1 MTNNIIF
8 IVMLLTIVYG
18 SLIYLIIKN
27 IDFKNKI
34 ILSISVLI
42 FFVITQFY
50 FFNNLGYPT
59 TEKLPNKFHLLHVY
73 KSDNKFIIL
82 IKNTRNNE
90 EPRVYKLNYS
100 KELDKILNE
109 ATTNLN
115 NGHNIIGIIDNNK
128 NDNYYGIAFK
138 KIKKQLPLK

>member
-1 MTNNIIF
+1 
-8 IVMLLTIVYG
+8 MLLTIVYG

-100 KELDKILNE
+100 KQLDKILNE
-109 ATTNLN
+109 ATTNIN

-128 NDNYYGIAFK
+128 NDNYYGIAFE

>member
-100 KELDKILNE
+100 KQLDKILNE
-109 ATTNLN
+109 ATTNIN

>member
-1 MTNNIIF
+1 
-8 IVMLLTIVYG
+8 MLLTIVYG

-100 KELDKILNE
+100 KQLDKILNE
-109 ATTNLN
+109 ATTNIN

>member
-1 MTNNIIF
+1 
-8 IVMLLTIVYG
+8 MLLTIVYG
-18 SLIYLIIKN
+18 TLIYLIIKN

-100 KELDKILNE
+100 KQLDKILNE
-109 ATTNLN
+109 ATTNIN

>member
-8 IVMLLTIVYG
+8 IVILLTIVYA
-18 SLIYLIIKN
+18 SLVYIIIKN
-27 IDFKNKI
+27 INFKNKI

-42 FFVITQFY
+42 FFIITQLY

-59 TEKLPNKFHLLHVY
+59 TEKLPDKFHLLHVY

-82 IKNTRNNE
+82 IKNATNNK

-100 KELDKILNE
+100 KQLDKILNE
-109 ATTNLN
+109 PTTN
-115 NGHNIIGIIDNNK
+115 
-128 NDNYYGIAFK
+128 
-138 KIKKQLPLK
+138 

>member
-1 MTNNIIF
+1 VTNNIIF

-18 SLIYLIIKN
+18 ALIYLIIKN

-100 KELDKILNE
+100 KQLDKILNE
-109 ATTNLN
+109 ATTNIN

>member
-1 MTNNIIF
+1 VTNNIIF
-8 IVMLLTIVYG
+8 IVILLTIVYA
-18 SLIYLIIKN
+18 SLVYIIIKN
-27 IDFKNKI
+27 INFKNKI

-42 FFVITQFY
+42 FFIITQLY

-59 TEKLPNKFHLLHVY
+59 TEKLPDKFHLLHVY

-82 IKNTRNNE
+82 IKNATNNK

-100 KELDKILNE
+100 KQLDKILNE

-138 KIKKQLPLK
+138 KIKKQLPVK

>member
-18 SLIYLIIKN
+18 ALIYLIIKN

-100 KELDKILNE
+100 KQLDKILNE
-109 ATTNLN
+109 ATTNIN

>member
-1 MTNNIIF
+1 
-8 IVMLLTIVYG
+8 MLLTIVYG
-18 SLIYLIIKN
+18 ALIYLIIKN

-100 KELDKILNE
+100 KQLDKILNE
-109 ATTNLN
+109 ATTNIN

>member
-1 MTNNIIF
+1 
-8 IVMLLTIVYG
+8 MLLTIVYG
-18 SLIYLIIKN
+18 ALIYLIIKN

-100 KELDKILNE
+100 KQLDKILNE
-109 ATTNLN
+109 ATTNIN

-138 KIKKQLPLK
+138 KIKKQLPVK

>member
-1 MTNNIIF
+1 
-8 IVMLLTIVYG
+8 MLLTAVYA
-18 SLIYLIIKN
+18 SLVYIIIKN

-100 KELDKILNE
+100 KQLDKILNE
-109 ATTNLN
+109 ATTNIN